1 MSAPGETDLDPLGLF
16 PTLSEQLQQTYYAQ
30 LRAFQRKFDLVRFE
44 PAARQRIR
52 AAETPPGGPATFL
65 VALTV
70 HPRDASGFPRLI
82 GRLPTPF
89 EAPQADEP
97 PDAAEEGKYIR
108 GLFGRQNSCQPTQ
121 AGAAKQGPSSISG
134 LTFGSQQARLMDWQ
148 TWPECHRWAAEF
160 AASHFAATDARVAR
174 DVAGPAAGCAL
185 GSRRTLRG
193 THPC

>member
-1 MSAPGETDLDPLGLF
+1 MVRHSRIYSGGGQPLALRSKQLARPTIPTPEPDPDPLGLF
-16 PTLSEQLQQTYYAQ
+16 PALSEQLQQTYYAQ

-108 GLFGRQNSCQPTQ
+108 GLFGDKIPVS
-121 AGAAKQGPSSISG
+121 
-134 LTFGSQQARLMDWQ
+134 RLK
-148 TWPECHRWAAEF
+148 
-160 AASHFAATDARVAR
+160 
-174 DVAGPAAGCAL
+174 PAQRSKG
-185 GSRRTLRG
+185 RRR
-193 THPC
+193 